1 MLLTAGWKLGP
12 YEIVGPLG
20 AGGMGEVYRARDT
33 RLERTVAIKILL
45 RLSSD
50 SGRRQRFEREA
61 KAISGLNHPNICVL
75 HDIGHQDG
83 IDYLVME
90 CVEGETLAK
99 RLEKGPLPL
108 EQVLKFGAQIADALD
123 KAHRTGI
130 VHRDLK
136 PGNVMLTSMGV
147 KLLDFGLAKTSSLV
161 EMAALTVTKAESPIT
176 EQGTIVGT
184 FQYMSPEQVEGRE
197 LDGRSDIFS
206 LGAVLYEMV
215 TGKRAFE
222 GKSQLSIASAILEK
236 EPAPITTLKPL
247 TPLGL
252 DHAIRR
258 CLAKDPEDRWQ
269 TARDLSHELKWIGE
283 AGSQAGAP
291 AVAGRSTR
299 TARIA
304 WTVAAVLLAALGL
317 LSLAYFTS
325 NGTPSSALVVRSSL
339 LPPAD
344 RQFNA
349 FDNWLPAVSADGT
362 HIVFPVW
369 DGHGKRLWL
378 RALNDTGDGKA
389 LPGTEDGSLPFW
401 SPDGRSVGFFAD
413 EKLKRIDIEG
423 NFVQVLCDTPIPRG
437 GTWSQ
442 DGVILFAPSTSRAIY
457 QIPANGGT
465 PKQVTEL
472 NAPRGEQSHRWPVF
486 LPDGK
491 RFLFFVRSEQHPE
504 IAGIYAGSLDSK
516 DYHLVVKATMGHA
529 FEAHGTLV
537 YVRDGAVFTQR
548 FDEAKLTTV
557 GDPVALPDRVA
568 FNPEN
573 TSVLFSVSPAGVMVY
588 YPATPGGPFALTW
601 YDRDGKRDPVDSG
614 NFLQSMALSPD
625 GSQVVVS
632 ILNSN
637 GMGSDLW
644 NLDLARGTK
653 IRLTSGP
660 GIKRAPVWQP
670 DGQFLLFLAGFT
682 GSPGQII
689 NRIKSDGSGTSETV
703 LKSDDSADV
712 PWSVCREGNY
722 LAFSRSPIDS
732 VASTLERATAW
743 ILPLTGD
750 QKPFPL
756 IPSQVGNSLPAF
768 SPDCKWVA
776 YVSIETGQREVY
788 ITHFPD
794 TSRRYRVSTQGGTL
808 PRWRGDGRE
817 LFYAARNSILAV
829 SVDEKRDSISLGSP
843 HTIISAVGYGAAAPV
858 NFYDVTADGRRF
870 LMTEANSPKGPVP
883 LTLVTNWDAA
893 LKKK

>member
-1 MLLTAGWKLGP
+1 MRLAPGKQLGP
-12 YEIVGPLG
+12 YEITATLG
-20 AGGMGEVYRARDT
+20 VGGMGEVYRARDT

-45 RLSSD
+45 QLSSD
-50 SGRRQRFEREA
+50 PGRRQRFEREA

-108 EQVLKFGAQIADALD
+108 EQVSKLGAQIADALD
-123 KAHRTGI
+123 KAHRAGI

-136 PGNVMLTSMGV
+136 PQNIMLTATGA
-147 KLLDFGLAKTSSLV
+147 KLLDFGLAKSASSLV
-161 EMAALTVTKAESPIT
+161 DLAAMTITKAESPIT

-215 TGKRAFE
+215 TGQRAFE
-222 GKSQLSIASAILEK
+222 GKSRLSVASAILEK
-236 EPAPITTLKPL
+236 EPAPLTTLKPL
-247 TPLGL
+247 TPLAL
-252 DHAIRR
+252 DHVIRS
-258 CLAKDPEDRWQ
+258 CLAKDPDDRWQ

-291 AVAGRSTR
+291 AVAGRSGG

-304 WTVAAVLLAALGL
+304 WAVAAVLLAAVGA
-317 LSLAYFTS
+317 LSVAYFKS
-325 NGTPSSALVVRSSL
+325 KGESPSSLVVRSSL

-344 RQFNA
+344 TQFNA

-378 RALNDTGDGKA
+378 RAINETGEGKV

-413 EKLKRIDIEG
+413 AKLKRIDIEG
-423 NFVQVLCDTPIPRG
+423 NLVQVLCDVPTPRG

-442 DGVILFAPSTSRAIY
+442 DGIILFTPSQATAIY

-465 PKQVTEL
+465 AKQVTEL
-472 NAPRGEQSHRWPVF
+472 NATRGEQSHRWPVF
-486 LPDGK
+486 LADGK
-491 RFLFFVRSEQHPE
+491 HFLFFVRSEQHPE

-529 FEAHGTLV
+529 FEARGTLV
-537 YVRDGAVFTQR
+537 YVHDGAVVTQR
-548 FDEAKLTTV
+548 FDEEKLTTA
-557 GDPVALPDRVA
+557 GEPVTLPDRVA
-568 FNPEN
+568 FNPN
-573 TSVLFSVSPAGVMVY
+573 NSSALFSVSPAGVMVY
-588 YPATPGGPFALTW
+588 YPATPGGALTLAW
-601 YDRDGKRDPVDSG
+601 YDRDGKRDSLDSG
-614 NFLQSMALSPD
+614 NFLQSMTLSPD

-660 GIKRAPVWQP
+660 GIKTAPVWQP
-670 DGQFLLFLAGFT
+670 DGQFVLFSAGFT
-682 GSPGQII
+682 GSPAQI
-689 NRIKSDGSGTSETV
+689 NRIKGDGSGTSEIV
-703 LKSDDSADV
+703 LKSDDSVDS
-712 PWSVCREGNY
+712 PRSVCREGNY
-722 LAFSRSPIDS
+722 LAFTRYP
-732 VASTLERATAW
+732 VVPALERAAVW
-743 ILPLTGD
+743 ILPLTVD
-750 QKPFPL
+750 RKPFPL
-756 IPSQVGNSLPAF
+756 IHSQFGNFLPAF

-788 ITHFPD
+788 VTHFPD
-794 TSRRYRVSTQGGTL
+794 ASRRYRVSTQGGTL
-808 PRWRGDGRE
+808 PHWRGDGRE
-817 LFYAARNSILAV
+817 LFYAWRNSILAV
-829 SVDEKRDSISLGSP
+829 SVDEKPDSISLGTP
-843 HTIISAVGYGAAAPV
+843 HTIISAANYAAGAPV
-858 NFYDVTADGRRF
+858 NFYDVTANGQRF
-870 LMTEANSPKGPVP
+870 LMTEANSPKGIVP

-893 LKKK
+893 LKKR